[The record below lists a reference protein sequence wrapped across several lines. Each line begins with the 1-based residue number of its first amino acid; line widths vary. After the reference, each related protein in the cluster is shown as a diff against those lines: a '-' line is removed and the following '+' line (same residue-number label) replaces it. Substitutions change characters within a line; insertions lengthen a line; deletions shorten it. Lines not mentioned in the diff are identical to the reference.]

1 MRHSGC
7 VNVNRSWWNE
17 RAAVHGQDDVYD
29 TRGFLAGR
37 STLYRLDLDVTGD
50 VTGRDLIHLQ
60 CHTGMDTLSWVR
72 AGAGSVTG
80 IDFSDIAVAKA
91 AATAEAAGLS
101 DRATFIEADVL
112 AVPDW
117 LHARFDVCYASRGV
131 VGWIGDM
138 DAWMRTAASVLRPGG
153 RLVLVDTHPLFNM
166 AASVDPLQLD
176 FPYVNDGPRRLDD
189 QGGSYADPDAV
200 TEHNVTIEYGHSLGE
215 LVTAAVNA
223 GLVIEHLGE
232 HVAVESDTGRRLL
245 SRDQDGLMRWRQ
257 DRELLP
263 IIFSLRARKP
273 H

>member
-1 MRHSGC
+1 M
-7 VNVNRSWWNE
+7 NVNRSWWNE

-29 TRGFLAGR
+29 RRGFLAGR
-37 STLYRLDLDVTGD
+37 STLYRLDLDLDVTGD

-60 CHTGMDTLSWVR
+60 CHTGMDTLSWLR

-112 AVPDW
+112 AVPDS
-117 LHARFDVCYASRGV
+117 LHGRFDVCYASRGV
-131 VGWIGDM
+131 VGWIRDM
-138 DAWMRTAASVLRPGG
+138 DAWMCTAASVLRSGG

-176 FPYVNDGPRRLDD
+176 FPYVNDGPRRFDD

-245 SRDQDGLMRWRQ
+245 SRDEDGLMRWRQ
-257 DRELLP
+257 DGELLP

>member
-1 MRHSGC
+1 VARRDDEYRRGRQGHWRSPRQSRSCQDDGLRPSTEDELHVCAFGGIAMRHSSR
-7 VNVNRSWWNE
+7 VTVNRSWWNE

-91 AATAEAAGLS
+91 AATAEAAGLA

-112 AVPDW
+112 TVPDW

-131 VGWIGDM
+131 VCWIGDM
-138 DAWMRTAASVLRPGG
+138 DAWMRTAASALRPGG
-153 RLVLVDTHPLFNM
+153 RPNPYRYRPSRGRSGHRPRCGQVAGQALPPTRTRPRALRNVGLG
-166 AASVDPLQLD
+166 QLRD
-176 FPYVNDGPRRLDD
+176 WSITR
-189 QGGSYADPDAV
+189 ADP
-200 TEHNVTIEYGHSLGE
+200 
-215 LVTAAVNA
+215 
-223 GLVIEHLGE
+223 GLC
-232 HVAVESDTGRRLL
+232 ALL
-245 SRDQDGLMRWRQ
+245 T
-257 DRELLP
+257 
-263 IIFSLRARKP
+263 
-273 H
+273 

>member
-1 MRHSGC
+1 MRHSSC

-37 STLYRLDLDVTGD
+37 STLYRLDLEVTGD

-60 CHTGMDTLSWVR
+60 CHTGMDTLSWLR

-80 IDFSDIAVAKA
+80 IDFSDTAVAKA
-91 AATAEAAGLS
+91 AATAEAVGLS

-112 AVPDW
+112 AVPDSV
-117 LHARFDVCYASRGV
+117 HGRFDVCYASRGV

-153 RLVLVDTHPLFNM
+153 RLVLIDTHPLFNM
-166 AASVDPLQLD
+166 AASVDPLRLD
-176 FPYVNDGPRRLDD
+176 FPYVNDGPRRFDD
-189 QGGSYADPDAV
+189 QGGSYTDPDAV

-245 SRDQDGLMRWRQ
+245 SRDEDGLVRWRQ

-263 IIFSLRARKP
+263 IIFSLRAGKP